1 MWIAKMRRY
10 SNSLLMFSIVMNRKR
25 VNLIIILK
33 IIKNLVLSNF
43 KSKVLLLR
51 KKSNLKLLHNSNKM
65 WLSKTL
71 RRLHQYKNNQTNNR
85 IINSNQINSFK
96 QLNIKQT
103 DQPLNFK
110 AKMLYKEVIQ
120 QQETWTALNQ
130 WVEADRR

>member
-43 KSKVLLLR
+43 KSKVLLFR

-71 RRLHQYKNNQTNNR
+71 RRLLQYKNSQTNNR

-103 DQPLNFK
+103 DQPRNFK
-110 AKMLYKEVIQ
+110 AKMLFKEVIQ
-120 QQETWTALNQ
+120 QQEIWTALNQ
-130 WVEADRR
+130 WAEADLR

>member
-25 VNLIIILK
+25 VSLIIILK

-71 RRLHQYKNNQTNNR
+71 RRLLQYKNSQTNNR

-103 DQPLNFK
+103 DQPRNFK
-110 AKMLYKEVIQ
+110 AKMFFKEVIQ
-120 QQETWTALNQ
+120 QQEIWTALNQ
-130 WVEADRR
+130 WAEADLR

>member
-33 IIKNLVLSNF
+33 IIKNLVLSSF

-65 WLSKTL
+65 WLSRTL
-71 RRLHQYKNNQTNNR
+71 RRLLQYKNSQTNNR

-103 DQPLNFK
+103 DQPRNFK
-110 AKMLYKEVIQ
+110 AKMFSKEVIQ
-120 QQETWTALNQ
+120 QQEIWTALNQ
-130 WVEADRR
+130 WAEADRR